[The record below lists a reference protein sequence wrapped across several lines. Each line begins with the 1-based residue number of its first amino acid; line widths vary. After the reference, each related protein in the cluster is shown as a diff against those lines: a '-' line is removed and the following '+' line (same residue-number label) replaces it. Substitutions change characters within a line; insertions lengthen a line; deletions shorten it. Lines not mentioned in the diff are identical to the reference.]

1 MYVELFLMI
10 RYQRYQLDNGLR
22 VLLHQD
28 RSTPLVAVYLSYFVG
43 TRDEEPGR
51 TGFAHLFEHL
61 MFGGTP
67 RVPVY
72 DEPLQE
78 AGAENNAYTNHD
90 STNFYT
96 LVPKDNLE
104 VAIALEADRMQHL
117 RITPKALAVQQKVVV
132 EEFKET
138 CLEEPFGDLW
148 HHLGPLVYPQHP
160 YQIPVIGERFE
171 DIEEAT
177 LEDVRVFRQ
186 RYYQPANAVLSISGN
201 INPKDCLA
209 LVKRWFGPIEGRPL
223 DKKVL
228 PKNKKLEG
236 PIRKTLNAEVPY
248 DAIFIAFPMAARLDI
263 NYYIDD
269 LLSDILGTGESAR
282 LPAQLRKKEH
292 LFSEIDAYI
301 TGNMGEG
308 LLLIQGNLAEGI
320 SFEQAEEG
328 IWRVLRKLREEGL
341 PPRELQKLKN
351 NVESD
356 LEQSEMSLLNKA
368 SSLSFFEMQNKI
380 EEIQLEGQRYQS
392 VSPEQLQ
399 QRANEILGPENAV
412 VLRYHSTM

>member
-1 MYVELFLMI
+1 MI
-10 RYQRYQLDNGLR
+10 QYQRFQLDNGLR

-67 RVPVY
+67 KVPNY
-72 DEPLQE
+72 DDPLQE

-96 LVPKDNLE
+96 LIPKDNLE
-104 VAIALEADRMQHL
+104 IAIALEADRMQHL

-148 HHLGPLVYPQHP
+148 HHLGPLVYPKHP

-201 INPKDCLA
+201 IEATECLE
-209 LVKRWFGPIEGRPL
+209 LVKRWFGPIEGRKV
-223 DKKVL
+223 DKKAL
-228 PKNKKLEG
+228 PLNEKPQG
-236 PIRKTLNAEVPY
+236 PIYKTVEVDVPF
-248 DAIFIAFPMAARLDI
+248 DAIFISFPMADRLDI
-263 NYYIDD
+263 NYYVDD

-282 LPAQLRKKEH
+282 LPSQLRKKEH
-292 LFSEIDAYI
+292 LFSEVDAYI
-301 TGNMGEG
+301 TGSMGEG
-308 LLLIQGNLAEGI
+308 LLIIQGNLAEGI

-328 IWRVLRKLREEGL
+328 IWRVLEELREKGL

-356 LEQSEMSLLNKA
+356 LEQSEMSVLNKA
-368 SSLSFFEMQNKI
+368 SSLAFFEMQQRV

-392 VSPEQLQ
+392 VRPEQLQ
-399 QRANEILGPENAV
+399 QRANEILRPENAV
-412 VLRYHSTM
+412 ILRYQSTM